1 MAEWLALAQA
11 LFDAGGWTV
20 AILLVVIALVGVWKG
35 WWVLRPQY
43 REKANEAAD
52 LRKVV
57 DRMTAAELARARRSR
72 KTDAS

>member
-20 AILLVVIALVGVWKG
+20 AILLALIAFVGLWRG

-43 REKANEAAD
+43 QEKANEAAE

-72 KTDAS
+72 KTDG